1 MNALMET
8 LLGLVFFIF
17 GSIIGSFLNVV
28 ILRFRSGRGLGGRS
42 LCFSCGKQLTAFEL
56 VPIASFMTQRG
67 RCAGCGTKISWQYP
81 AVEALTGLLFTL
93 LFFRFEYLI
102 FTVPLLFAIAFAY
115 FAFLTCV
122 LVVLSVYDM
131 RHQIL
136 PDSLSMLFSV
146 VAFVGMFFWVGD
158 ALILHLPSL
167 WHLLAGLILAA
178 PFALL
183 WLVSRGRWMGLGD
196 AKIMLGIG
204 WLLGHETIHLGR
216 RQRRRNVPRQ
226 QRLRDGK
233 GGALG
238 RARAC
243 DHALVQRREQLS
255 NRPAQTL
262 LMRARAPGRPQRSPP
277 GRCHRGRGGPS
288 SYGGQ
293 RCAELVME
301 ATSCPQISSRAS
313 GVRKPTVY
321 GCARPRQR
329 LLVPL
334 PGSPLGEA
342 MGGAR
347 RGPACGPP
355 TS

>member
-1 MNALMET
+1 MET

-81 AVEALTGLLFTL
+81 AIEALTGLLFTL

-204 WLLGHETIHLGR
+204 WLLGLSAGAAAILLSFWIGAIASVIILLCAPLFAR
-216 RQRRRNVPRQ
+216 
-226 QRLRDGK
+226 GK
-233 GGALG
+233 VSLKTAIPFGPFLALG
-238 RARAC
+238 TFVVIIGQI
-243 DHALVQRREQLS
+243 DFS
-255 NRPAQTL
+255 S
-262 LMRARAPGRPQRSPP
+262 LMRLFAR
-277 GRCHRGRGGPS
+277 
-288 SYGGQ
+288 
-293 RCAELVME
+293 
-301 ATSCPQISSRAS
+301 
-313 GVRKPTVY
+313 
-321 GCARPRQR
+321 
-329 LLVPL
+329 
-334 PGSPLGEA
+334 
-342 MGGAR
+342 
-347 RGPACGPP
+347 
-355 TS
+355 